1 MKLLNFGCGS
11 TFHPDWVNLD
21 AAPVST
27 QVIAHDLRRGFPFAD
42 ETFDVVYGSHVL
54 EHLEPAEA
62 IRVLR
67 ECIRVLKP
75 NGIVRVV
82 VPDLE
87 TIVRLYLN
95 SLEGALAGDKDAQV
109 RYDWMILELY
119 DQTVRKSS
127 GGEMGI
133 YLASKLDQKQ
143 ASFVASRIGD
153 EGTCR
158 TSGPGAS
165 STLPRFLYRRG
176 RTAIS
181 KLRRLVA
188 GACAFLILGTEGW
201 RALSEGMFRRSG
213 EVHQWMYDRL
223 SMRRTLERA
232 GFTGIRSCVA
242 GESDIFEF
250 AGYQLETWNG
260 QVRKPDSLFM
270 EGRKPAS
277 VSIIPG
283 SKIRHR

>member
-21 AAPVST
+21 TAPVST

-54 EHLEPAEA
+54 EHLDPAEA
-62 IRVLR
+62 IRLLN
-67 ECIRVLKP
+67 ECFRVLKP

-87 TIVRLYLN
+87 TIVRLYLT
-95 SLEGALAGDKDAQV
+95 SLEGALAGDGDAQV

-119 DQTVRKSS
+119 DQTVRRSS

-133 YLASKLDQKQ
+133 FLASKLDQKQ

-158 TSGPGAS
+158 TSGPAPS
-165 STLPRFLYRRG
+165 STLPVLLYRRG
-176 RTAIS
+176 RAALS
-181 KLRRLVA
+181 KLRGLVA

-201 RALSEGMFRRSG
+201 RALREGMFRRSG
-213 EVHQWMYDRL
+213 EVHQWMYDRF
-223 SMRRTLERA
+223 SMRRALEQA
-232 GFTGIRSCVA
+232 GFADIRSRAA
-242 GESDIFEF
+242 GESDISGF
-250 AGYQLETWNG
+250 AGYQLETRNG

-270 EGRKPAS
+270 EGRKPGR
-277 VSIIPG
+277 P
-283 SKIRHR
+283 

>member
-21 AAPVST
+21 TAPVST
-27 QVIAHDLRRGFPFAD
+27 QVIAHDLRRGLPFAD

-62 IRVLR
+62 IRLLN
-67 ECIRVLKP
+67 ECFRVLKP

-87 TIVRLYLN
+87 TIVRLYLT
-95 SLEGALAGDKDAQV
+95 SLEGALAGNEDARV

-119 DQTVRKSS
+119 DQTVRRSS

-158 TSGPGAS
+158 TAGPGVS
-165 STLPRFLYRRG
+165 STLPVLLYRRG
-176 RTAIS
+176 RAALS

-201 RALSEGMFRRSG
+201 RALGEGMFRRSG
-213 EVHQWMYDRL
+213 EVHQWMYDRF
-223 SMRRTLERA
+223 SMRRALEQA
-232 GFTGIRSCVA
+232 GFADVRSRAA
-242 GESDIFEF
+242 GESDISGF
-250 AGYQLETWNG
+250 AGYQLETRDG

-270 EGRKPAS
+270 EGRKPGR
-277 VSIIPG
+277 P
-283 SKIRHR
+283 